1 MAKSKQPATGAT
13 PAGASP
19 LSLSAQGAPV
29 QELHTTLKQ
38 LGMTVPDAEA
48 VDQRFGPGTQSAVA
62 QLQSQF
68 GLPATGTLDE
78 ATRSVLATAAAVV
91 RNNQSSL
98 NGRLVFDY
106 GRPATGVTVR
116 LYAKGF
122 AGSDTKLAEVTSGPA
137 GVFVLPYTAPSP
149 RSTLEVRVV
158 GPKETETSL
167 SAIGVEAA
175 TGKMLRLVV
184 PGTVQPLAPEFNRLG
199 ADLKSQIGAANVGQA
214 QESDGR
220 KDLTLL
226 NRSTGWD
233 ARLVAMAALAAQNA
247 PTTGIGEDVLYAL
260 FRVGLP
266 TDPAQLA
273 LVEPDVVRAALSKAA
288 SAGVVNLN
296 NRQIEAATAS
306 FQTFATKAQTTLTA
320 QGSVS
325 SYGDQLRAVFGDN
338 QKQADAFASL
348 YFSNPTAGSALWD
361 KATQLGIPAR
371 TIDALKLQGKFLYL
385 TSNNAPLASAL
396 QKQVG
401 SVDKLP
407 QLVQNDLY
415 SGGAWQATL
424 TTLAGAN
431 NEKGLQALIPPTYTG
446 TTAERLE
453 AYTADLARKVRVSF
467 PTQVVA
473 RMIEK
478 QELPVAKAS
487 AAPVSTF
494 LKAASTSGYELGRTP
509 LNAFLNN
516 SAATLPPLDDAG
528 TRDLKTLH
536 RLYQVTPSTESLQ
549 AAMKLGFTSALDIA
563 SYERAAFMEKFG
575 DAFPSHDEASIV
587 YGKAKQIASVTF
599 NFFATAK
606 QLDSTVPVYAL
617 SGSSADLQGA
627 KDSIVQ
633 QFPTMASIFGS
644 LDYCQCQ
651 DCHSVLSPAAYFV
664 DLLEFLRTSAP
675 NSTAPGYTPLDV
687 LVGKD
692 NKVKGR
698 RPDLAALPLTCEN
711 TNTAMPYIDLVN
723 EILEYFIAHNALD
736 ANVAYD
742 TGDATTADLVAEP
755 QHVLAQ
761 VYSDNLKKA
770 VYPLDLP
777 FDLWLDMVRGFLN
790 YFNVPLVRVLESL
803 RPADGLELFTN
814 ANAYPYYRAQIL
826 AESIGIGPAEYGVMT
841 VVDPNTHTPSVEKWY
856 LLYGYADEPTALNGV
871 PDATDPSLYAIPPLK
886 SAKTLSQHLGLSYQE
901 LTDLLTTGFLNPSLA
916 ALVFE
921 FKRFDIDIAEAFSY
935 TSQPGYVAMAGQA
948 KTDFEARLDAITQN
962 YKKQNPASTFD
973 AKTWLTN
980 LLPANYSKKVLV
992 LHDPDSGCNFD
1003 ATTLEYADGSAATAL
1018 DFLTFNLFVRLWR
1031 SLRKLTPDGEGWR
1044 LDDID
1049 RALQLF
1055 FPGGLPAWTNGQ
1067 FASAFSAAWKT
1078 ALVYVAHLDDLNG
1091 ALNPGL
1097 GRASL
1102 LPLWSAL
1109 PVQGVNP
1116 LYAQLFLTPS
1126 VLNGDVLF
1134 DDPAGQFPGTV
1145 TDTLAAHQATV
1156 QGVLGL
1162 SADDIAAILSDAAG
1176 SVTTVNV
1183 VVNGQNVAVPGFT
1196 LTNLSICYR
1205 YALLSTCLQL
1215 SVPDLVAL
1223 KAMSGLDP
1231 FHALTGNPLAVLTD
1245 NVLFNQTLAFV
1256 KLVEAI
1262 QASGFT
1268 VEDVKFLLRHQ
1279 FDPVGKYQSDPNAL
1293 IALLQSMAAGLKQ
1306 IRTKN
1311 AVPADLAGQS
1321 SDLIEQRLS
1330 TLFPA
1335 QIIQSLFALLTNRQT
1350 YRASQTGVSPVNAID
1365 PVPFAQYSAL
1375 SFSYDPTTQTQSVAY
1390 RGVLLDWQKA
1400 QLVQVNNTALF
1411 AGLLTALQAQAQAS
1425 FARSLADLLGVWA
1438 SLAEYEAVQTGVVAG
1453 LVAAPLLQKDPALS
1467 LGYDSAQQLQRLT
1480 YRGVLTDAKKTALT
1494 AIDGSVV
1501 LQGLL
1506 ADVQQQALPTY
1517 RDMVGALLAMWA
1529 NAQVYEA
1536 SQAGVAPANQIDG
1549 SLFANVPAISFSFD
1563 PVAQVQTLTYNGVLT
1578 DADRIGLAAVIP
1590 ASAVLAG
1597 LLQAVRNQALQFF
1610 QGLAAGVLT
1619 VTAPDL
1625 DAFSQPFL
1633 VSSTAQKQKQAKVAL
1648 CKAFLPLLERKLSRQ
1663 FILQT
1668 LAASLGSAPALTNAL
1683 LTDAALLTDPSHA
1696 GKSLLGSFTAV
1707 AEPGVSASYFASAD
1721 QSGAVLASGTA
1732 AAADLADPTNPNVNQ
1747 AGTSSAHFEGYLQV
1761 LTDGPYRFFAQ
1772 LGDQNAQALFRVDSP
1787 DPAALLSNPLIQY
1800 SAATNN
1806 DESSQFA
1813 VLRGGVAYHFTL
1825 DFRQLG
1831 ARGARLLI
1839 QGENLSKGPLSQ
1851 VVLYPQEAVTSFIR
1865 ARTLLSKVTQILG
1878 TFGLTEREAGYI
1890 AANSGQFSNLNLSA
1904 LPTQASDDSLPKA
1917 IALFAGFLALSAY
1930 ADLRKVPAGGTGRL
1944 VDVFENVGQT
1954 FTEPVATQSSNDND
1968 ATPWTRLAYLTRRTP
1983 QAVRDVAKQLGLIQ
1997 EQTVATNRQVKAVG
2011 DFANHKGIRRIWE
2024 AVQVVQQIGVPVA
2037 SLAASS
2043 IVASIAP
2050 PAGALAPDVAADT
2063 LKNAVKAQSTPDAW
2077 RPIAQSVFDKLRRK
2091 KRDALVSFL
2100 VNSLALTN
2108 PEQLFEYF
2116 LVDPGME
2123 PVVQTSRIRLALS
2136 SVQTFIQRCLLNL
2149 ENGHSDHPELNV
2161 GPGAIDARV
2170 WKPIERYR
2178 VWEVQR
2184 KIYLRPENAMEFELR
2199 LDKSDLYQDLESA
2212 LLQGDVSRTLVED
2225 AFFEYLKGLEER
2237 ARLDVV
2243 ATYLDQDLV
2252 HPQASTLH
2260 VVARTYGKPHK
2271 YFYRTYSNQT
2281 WSAWEV
2287 VSPDIE
2293 GDHIAVMVWR
2303 GRVNLFW
2310 LTFLNQGSGPAGS
2323 STDSDATK
2331 VGEMTFRDLSSRVFE
2346 ATPQF
2351 QIQVQLHWSE
2361 CFQGKWSHPIST
2373 DIARA
2378 PSIGGLN
2385 PGFDPNR
2392 EIYIHVSKEFDA
2404 NGNEKAAKIHLD
2416 LQGYDEFRTF
2426 RVTSKNADPDFG
2438 EVYWESTPPSPYQ
2451 TLGIDATGYTGASL
2465 LEANFQ
2471 TEIDSGGAG
2480 ATTETELILNSV
2492 GGFELIVCANPL
2504 APPFLNP
2511 QEPLYQEAGG
2521 LVGPFFYKDTGYPPN
2536 TQDELTFFVQPT
2548 LTETTVSEWQGW
2560 AVGPVEKNW
2569 NVKDLIDKTQVIA
2582 QVPQTGPVP
2591 VDPGDPVYSI
2601 YQTKSLAD
2609 WVTNPRAV
2617 LSFGGT
2623 WIGQGGG
2630 VKIQSAIGS
2639 VAGSAA
2645 SAIGPSGLAG
2655 ASGGTRLTLI
2665 GAGGVR
2671 PAQLLT
2677 DGTSQVAGSVGPLFG
2692 TDLMSRNRG

>member
-1 MAKSKQPATGAT
+1 
-13 PAGASP
+13 
-19 LSLSAQGAPV
+19 
-29 QELHTTLKQ
+29 
-38 LGMTVPDAEA
+38 MTVPDAEA

-62 QLQSQF
+62 QLQSQV
-68 GLPATGTLDE
+68 GLPATG
-78 ATRSVLATAAAVV
+78 SVDRTTQAVLSTAAAAV

-98 NGRLVFDY
+98 KGRLVFDY
-106 GRPATGVTVR
+106 GLPATGVKVR
-116 LYAKGF
+116 LYEKGF
-122 AGSDTKLAEVTSGPA
+122 AGSDKRLAEVTTGPA
-137 GVFVLPYTAPSP
+137 GVFVLPHTPQSA
-149 RSTLEVRVV
+149 RSILDVRVV
-158 GPKETETSL
+158 GPKGTEISV

-175 TGKMLRLVV
+175 TGRLLSLVV
-184 PGTVQPLAPEFNRLG
+184 PGTVQPLAPEFNRLRD
-199 ADLKSQIGAANVGQA
+199 DLKSQVGTASLGQA
-214 QESDGR
+214 EESDGR

-247 PTTGIGEDVLYAL
+247 PTTGVGEDILYAL
-260 FRVGLP
+260 YRVGLP
-266 TDPAQLA
+266 TDPEQLA
-273 LVEPDVVRAALSKAA
+273 LVDRDMVGGALAKAA
-288 SAGVVNLN
+288 SAGIVTLN
-296 NRQIEAATAS
+296 KKQIAAATAS
-306 FQTFATKAQTTLTA
+306 FQTFATKAQAALTA
-320 QGSVS
+320 RGSVS
-325 SYGDQLRAVFGDN
+325 SYGDQLQAVLGD
-338 QKQADAFASL
+338 KPRQAEAFASL
-348 YFSNPTAGSALWD
+348 YFSNTAAGSALWD
-361 KATQLGIPAR
+361 KAAQLGIPNR
-371 TIDALKLQGKFLYL
+371 TIEALKLQGKFLYL
-385 TSNNAPLASAL
+385 TSNNAQLTSAL
-396 QKQVG
+396 LTRVG
-401 SVDKLP
+401 SIDKLP
-407 QLVQNDLY
+407 QLVENDLY
-415 SGGAWQATL
+415 SGTTWK
-424 TTLAGAN
+424 TTLASLARPN
-431 NEKGLQALIPPTYTG
+431 NDQGLQALIPSTYTG

-453 AYTADLARKVRVSF
+453 AYSADLARKVRISF
-467 PTQVVA
+467 PTHVVA
-473 RMIEK
+473 HMIEK
-478 QELPVAKAS
+478 QELPVAKAT
-487 AAPVSTF
+487 AGPVSTF
-494 LKAASTSGYELGRTP
+494 LKAAATSGYELGRTP
-509 LNAFLNN
+509 LNAFLVNN
-516 SAATLPPLDDAG
+516 SANLPPLDDASV
-528 TRDLKTLH
+528 RDLKTLH

-549 AAMKLGFTSALDIA
+549 AAIKLEFTSALDIA
-563 SYERAAFMEKFG
+563 SYERSAFMEKFA
-575 DAFPSHDEASIV
+575 DAFPSRDEASIV
-587 YGKAKQIASVTF
+587 YGKAKQIASTTF
-599 NFFATAK
+599 NFFSTAK

-633 QFPTMASIFGS
+633 QFPTMASLFGS

-664 DLLEFLRTSAP
+664 DLLEFLRTSAQNP
-675 NSTAPGYTPLDV
+675 TAPGYTPLDV

-723 EILEYFIAHNALD
+723 EILEYFIANSALD

-742 TGDATTADLVAEP
+742 TGGATTADLVAEP
-755 QHVLAQ
+755 QHILTK
-761 VYSDNLKKA
+761 VYSDNLKSA

-777 FDLWLDMVRGFLN
+777 FDLWLDMVRCFLN
-790 YFNVPLVRVLESL
+790 YFNVSLKNVLEAL
-803 RPADGLELFTN
+803 RPADGLELFTD
-814 ANAYPYYRAQIL
+814 ANTYPYYRAQIL
-826 AESIGIGPAEYGVMT
+826 AESLGIGPAEYGVMT
-841 VVDPNTHTPSVEKWY
+841 VVDPNTKTPSVQQWF
-856 LLYGYADEPTALNGV
+856 LLYGYPDEPTALNGV

-886 SAKTLSQHLGLSYQE
+886 SAKNLSQRLGLSYQE
-901 LTDLLTTGFLNPSLA
+901 LTDLLTTGFLNPSLTSI
-916 ALVFE
+916 VFGLR
-921 FKRFDIDIAEAFSY
+921 RFDIEIADAFSY

-948 KTDFEARLDAITQN
+948 KTDFEARLDAITQK
-962 YKKQNPASTFD
+962 YKKPNPASTFD

-980 LLPANYSKKVLV
+980 LLPANYSTKVLV
-992 LHDPDSGCNFD
+992 LRDPDSGCNFE
-1003 ATTLEYADGSAATAL
+1003 ATTLEYADGSEATAQ
-1018 DFLTFNLFVRLWR
+1018 DFLKFNLFVRLWR
-1031 SLRKLTPDGEGWR
+1031 TLKKLTPDGNGWT

-1049 RALQLF
+1049 RSLQLF
-1055 FPGGLPAWTNGQ
+1055 FPSGLPAWTNGQ

-1078 ALVYVAHLDDLNG
+1078 ALVYVAHLDELND
-1091 ALNPGL
+1091 ALSPML

-1116 LYAQLFLTPS
+1116 LYAQLFLAPG
-1126 VLNGDVLF
+1126 VLNGDMLF
-1134 DDPAGQFPGTV
+1134 DDPAGLFPGAV
-1145 TDTLAAHQATV
+1145 TDTLEAHQAAM
-1156 QGVLGL
+1156 QGILGL
-1162 SADDIAAILSDAAG
+1162 SADDVAAIISDAAG
-1176 SVTTVNV
+1176 AITTVNV
-1183 VVNGQNVAVPGFT
+1183 VVSGQNVAVPSFT

-1205 YALLSTCLQL
+1205 YASLSTCLQL
-1215 SVPDLVAL
+1215 SVPDLLAL
-1223 KAMSGLDP
+1223 KEMSGLDP
-1231 FHALTGNPLAVLTD
+1231 FRAPTGNSLAVLND
-1245 NVLFNQTLAFV
+1245 DVLFNQTLAFV
-1256 KLVEAI
+1256 KLVKAI
-1262 QASGFT
+1262 QASGFL

-1293 IALLQSMAAGLKQ
+1293 ITLLQSMATGLKQ
-1306 IRTKN
+1306 IRMKN
-1311 AVPADLAGQS
+1311 SVPADLAGQS
-1321 SDLIEQRLS
+1321 SDLIEQKLS
-1330 TLFPA
+1330 MLFPA
-1335 QIIQSLFALLTNRQT
+1335 QIIQALFALLTNRQT
-1350 YRASQTGVSPVNAID
+1350 YRASQAGVAPANALD
-1365 PVPFAQYSAL
+1365 PVPFAQNSEL

-1390 RGVLLDWQKA
+1390 KGVLLDWQKT
-1400 QLVQVNNTALF
+1400 QLVQINNTALF
-1411 AGLLTALQAQAQAS
+1411 AGLLTALQAQAHAS

-1438 SLAEYEAVQTGVVAG
+1438 SLAEYEAIQTGVVAG
-1453 LVAAPLLQKDPALS
+1453 LVAAPLMEKDPALS

-1480 YRGVLTDAKKTALT
+1480 YRGVLTDAKKSALA

-1501 LQGLL
+1501 LAGLL
-1506 ADVQQQALPTY
+1506 ADVQSQVLPTY

-1529 NAQVYEA
+1529 NSQVYEA
-1536 SQAGVAPANQIDG
+1536 SRAGVAPANQVDG
-1549 SLFANVPAISFSFD
+1549 SLFANVSAISFGYD
-1563 PVAQVQTLTYNGVLT
+1563 PVAQVQTLTYTGVLT
-1578 DADRIGLAAVIP
+1578 DADRISLGAVIP

-1597 LLQAVRNQALQFF
+1597 LLQTVRNQALQLF

-1619 VTAPDL
+1619 VAAPDL
-1625 DAFSQPFL
+1625 DAFSQPYL
-1633 VSSTAQKQKQAKVAL
+1633 LSSTAQKQKQAKAAL
-1648 CKAFLPLLERKLSRQ
+1648 CRAFLPLLERKLSSQ

-1696 GKSLLGSFTAV
+1696 GKSLFGSFRAV

-1721 QSGAVLASGTA
+1721 QSGAELARGTA
-1732 AAADLADPTNPNVNQ
+1732 ATADLADPTNPNANQ
-1747 AGTSSAHFEGYLQV
+1747 AGTGSAHFEGYLQV
-1761 LTDGPYRFFAQ
+1761 LTDGPYRFFAE
-1772 LGDQNAQALFRVDSP
+1772 LGDQNAQALLRVDSP
-1787 DPAALLSNPLIQY
+1787 DPAALLNNPLIQY

-1813 VLRGGVAYHFTL
+1813 VLRGGVAYHFRL

-1831 ARGARLLI
+1831 TRGARLLI

-1890 AANSGQFSNLNLSA
+1890 GANSAQFNNLNLSA
-1904 LPTQASDDSLPKA
+1904 LPTQASDDSVPKA

-1930 ADLRKVPAGGTGRL
+1930 ADLRKGPAGGTGRL

-1954 FTEPVATQSSNDND
+1954 FIEPLATQSSNDNE

-1997 EQTVATNRQVKAVG
+1997 EQTVGPNRQVKAVG
-2011 DFANHKGIRRIWE
+2011 DFANHKGIWRMWDAI
-2024 AVQVVQQIGVPVA
+2024 QVVQKIGVPVA
-2037 SLAASS
+2037 TLSASS

-2050 PAGALAPDVAADT
+2050 PAGALAPEVAADN

-2091 KRDALVSFL
+2091 KRDALVSYL
-2100 VNSLALTN
+2100 VNALALTN

-2149 ENGHSDHPELNV
+2149 ENGHLDHPELNV
-2161 GPGAIDARV
+2161 APGAIDARL
-2170 WKPIERYR
+2170 WKSIERFR
-2178 VWEVQR
+2178 VFQVLR
-2184 KIYLRPENAMEFELR
+2184 KIYLRPENWMEFEMR
-2199 LDKSDLYQDLESA
+2199 PDKSDLYQDLESA

-2225 AFFEYLKGLEER
+2225 AFFEYLQGLEER

-2243 ATYLDQDLV
+2243 ASYLDQDLV

-2293 GDHIAVMVWR
+2293 GDHLAVMVWR

-2323 STDSDATK
+2323 STDSDSTQ
-2331 VGEMTFRDLSSRVFE
+2331 VGQMTFKDLSGRVFE

-2361 CFQGKWSHPIST
+2361 YFQGKWSNPIST

-2392 EIYIHVSKEFDA
+2392 EIYLHVSKEFDA

-2438 EVYWESTPPSPYQ
+2438 EVYWESTPPTPYH
-2451 TLGIDATGYTGASL
+2451 TAGIDATGYTGAGL

-2471 TEIDSGGAG
+2471 TEIDSGGVG

-2521 LVGPFFYKDTGYPPN
+2521 LVGPFFYKDTSYPPN

-2548 LTETTVSEWQGW
+2548 LTETTISEWQGW

-2569 NVKDLIDKTQVIA
+2569 NVKDLIDKTKVIA
-2582 QVPQTGPVP
+2582 QVPQIGPVP
-2591 VDPGDPVYSI
+2591 VNPGDPVYSI
-2601 YQTKSLAD
+2601 YKTKSLAD

-2623 WIGQGGG
+2623 WIGQRGG
-2630 VKIQSAIGS
+2630 VKIQNAIGS
-2639 VAGSAA
+2639 VAAA
-2645 SAIGPSGLAG
+2645 SASALGPRGLAG
-2655 ASGGTRLTLI
+2655 ASGGARLTLI
-2665 GAGGVR
+2665 AAGGVR
-2671 PAQLLT
+2671 PAQALT
-2677 DGTSQVAGSVGPLFG
+2677 DGTSPVAGSVAPLFG
-2692 TDLMSRNRG
+2692 TTLMSRNQG